1 MHIRFIYRR
10 LIECWMEETMRRMT
24 VAFACT
30 LLLSG
35 QALGAVGDVLTV
47 IGDRVNV
54 RSEPSTDSEV
64 RTQVSRNQR
73 LVEIARQGDWVHAQI
88 SGTAGAD
95 GWIHGSLIAPPDGE
109 PLVPAAPRQ
118 GLADEATTPPSAAA
132 GPAAAAGESPPLRPL
147 GGATAAA
154 EPEGPAGP
162 AAEPGAPLGTAGVE
176 APGMEATAPGAA
188 AEIDAVDLQRFRD
201 SVAYLNTRS
210 KLVAGADLFTEVAP
224 LAGGVVQVGAADAW
238 ATVPP
243 AGQRNY
249 ASALLERW
257 AAATGR
263 TDQLTVQIVD
273 QGGQVIMEESK
284 P

>member
-1 MHIRFIYRR
+1 MQ
-10 LIECWMEETMRRMT
+10 RM
-24 VAFACT
+24 AFAFAGT

-35 QALGAVGDVLTV
+35 QALSAVGDVLTV

-54 RSEPSTDSEV
+54 RSAPSTKSEV
-64 RTQVSRNQR
+64 RMQVSRDQR
-73 LVEIARQGDWVHAQI
+73 LVEMAREGDWVHAQI
-88 SGTAGAD
+88 SGTDGAD
-95 GWIHGSLIAPPDGE
+95 GWIHGSLIAPPNGE
-109 PLVPAAPRQ
+109 PLVAAAPRQ
-118 GLADEATTPPSAAA
+118 ELADDATTPPLGAA
-132 GPAAAAGESPPLRPL
+132 GRADAAGEAPPLRPL
-147 GGATAAA
+147 EDAAAA
-154 EPEGPAGP
+154 EPGGPAG
-162 AAEPGAPLGTAGVE
+162 AAAAPGPPLGTAGVE
-176 APGMEATAPGAA
+176 APGTEAIAPGAA

-210 KLVAGADLFTEVAP
+210 KLVAGADLFTAVEP
-224 LAGGVVQVGAADAW
+224 LPGGVVQVGATDAW

-263 TDQLTVQIVD
+263 ADQLTVQIVD